1 MITIKIGSTERP
13 YADAPAQWISE
24 QIRRR
29 REQGS
34 PVFLT
39 VTLNKGSIN
48 LVLTDPPHPG
58 RPRPYANQQC
68 REISAMWT
76 TLITQKKDFMGASLI
91 AFLQHVK
98 ALA

>member
-1 MITIKIGSTERP
+1 MITIKIGTSERP
-13 YADAPAQWISE
+13 YADAPAQWINE

-34 PVFLT
+34 PVYLT

-58 RPRPYANQQC
+58 RPRPYPNQQSQ
-68 REISAMWT
+68 EIATIWT
-76 TLITQKKDFMGASLI
+76 DMITHKKDFMGGSLI
-91 AFLQHVK
+91 AFLQRVK